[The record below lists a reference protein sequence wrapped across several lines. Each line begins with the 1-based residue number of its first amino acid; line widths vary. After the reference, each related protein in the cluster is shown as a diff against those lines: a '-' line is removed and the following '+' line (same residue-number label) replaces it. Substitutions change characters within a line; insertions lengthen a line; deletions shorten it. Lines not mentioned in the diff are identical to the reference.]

1 MSVRTTGRA
10 VGALFL
16 LAFVVYM
23 TGNALAGSGEAAD
36 QARTGA
42 GALLMLA
49 NSAAVAGIGVLMF
62 PVLRRH
68 HELSAHVYLVSR
80 VVEAVMLAVGVVFLL
95 LLIPLARD
103 ASALPS
109 LASVARQGNLY
120 AYQIAMISLGL
131 GSLMFCRVL
140 FQARLVPRFM
150 AIWGMVG
157 YAVFATGAIL
167 EVLGYGVGVTLS
179 IPGGLFEV
187 ALGVLLVAKGF
198 PAEPSHDREEA
209 AYL

>member
-1 MSVRTTGRA
+1 M
-10 VGALFL
+10 GALFL
-16 LAFVVYM
+16 IAFVVYM
-23 TGNALAGSGEAAD
+23 TGNALAGSGEAD
-36 QARTGA
+36 QMRTGA

-68 HELSAHVYLVSR
+68 HELSAHAYLVSR

-95 LLIPLARD
+95 LLVPLARD
-103 ASALPS
+103 AAALP

-120 AYQIAMISLGL
+120 AYQIAMLSLGL
-131 GSLMFCRVL
+131 GSLLFCRVL

-150 AIWGMVG
+150 AIWGTVG
-157 YAVFATGAIL
+157 YAVFAVGAIL
-167 EVLGYGVGVTLS
+167 EILGYGVGVALS
-179 IPGGLFEV
+179 VPGGLFEV

-198 PAEPSHDREEA
+198 PTEPERASTADVGLASE
-209 AYL
+209 LS

>member
-23 TGNALAGSGEAAD
+23 TGNALAGSGETVA
-36 QARTGA
+36 A

-68 HELSAHVYLVSR
+68 HELSAHAYLVSR

-103 ASALPS
+103 ASGLPS

-198 PAEPSHDREEA
+198 PTEPSHDREEA